1 MIKNEN
7 LKNTIFIT
15 FFLFSFIAFLIYLLY
30 CYAYYDK
37 SLEEF
42 YYKEIANY
50 NYDYFYNN
58 LIDKDGLNKENFD
71 KTIELM
77 TSLKEL
83 KKIYYLYYKNGDI
96 YSLEDFLS
104 IYYYG
109 DYKINIDDV
118 VFSSNGKT
126 GLFKRKAIFYD
137 EVYLNNDVSN
147 STLGVLRSIQFNVE
161 ENSILKVD
169 NNELSCDDGV
179 CEVFKIFGGTHE
191 ILYTSNNYQYYG
203 LVNISKDKQSID
215 VTNLDSLVRIDLI
228 TDDSIVIDDNT
239 DMKLEIGE
247 YKLSKCY
254 LDSGCPTAKKSYLK
268 LHSDGSCEFYTYIN
282 LDKAG
287 DYYKGYYKIENN
299 FLVMN
304 FDSHTYEVFDYDTKQ
319 STDINGNVEIEMRY
333 KIEDDN
339 SLVNDSY
346 RFIFSE

>member
-1 MIKNEN
+1 MIKNEH
-7 LKNTIFIT
+7 LKNTIYIT

-37 SLEEF
+37 SLEQA
-42 YYKEIANY
+42 YYNEIANY
-50 NYDYFYNN
+50 NYDYFYDN
-58 LIDKDGLNKENFD
+58 LIDKDGLNKEDFD

-83 KKIYYLYYKNGDI
+83 KNVYYLYYKNSDI
-96 YSLEDFLS
+96 YSLEEFLS

-147 STLGVLRSIQFNVE
+147 GTLGVLRSIQFNVE

-169 NNELSCDDGV
+169 NNELSCDAGV
-179 CEVFKIFGGTHE
+179 CKIFKIFGGTHE

-215 VTNLDSLVRIDLI
+215 ITNLDSLVRIDLI
-228 TDDSIVIDDNT
+228 TDDSIIIDDNVDT
-239 DMKLEIGE
+239 KLEIGE

-254 LDSGCPTAKKSYLK
+254 LDNGCPTAKKSYLK
-268 LHSDGSCEFYTYIN
+268 LYSDGTCEFYTYIN

-287 DYYKGYYKIENN
+287 DYYKGHYNTENN
-299 FLVMN
+299 FLIMN
-304 FDSHTYEVFDYDTKQ
+304 FDNHIYEVFDYDTKE
-319 STDINGNVEIEMRY
+319 STNINGNIEIEMRY
-333 KIEDDN
+333 KIEEDS

-346 RFIFSE
+346 KFVFSE